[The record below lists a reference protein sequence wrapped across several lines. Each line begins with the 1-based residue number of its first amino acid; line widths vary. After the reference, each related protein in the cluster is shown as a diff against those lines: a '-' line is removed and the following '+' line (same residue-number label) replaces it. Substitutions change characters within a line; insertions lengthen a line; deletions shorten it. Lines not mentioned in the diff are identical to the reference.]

1 MRRVFAFLLTA
12 LTFFGGSA
20 TWANDS
26 FVDGAGGRV
35 VRMTREHSAIRMVR
49 EAIHLD
55 LYPGYYDTQVD
66 FLFANETAAPISVQ
80 MGFPE
85 SGFVGTMRPEDQKGY
100 IHRTAFRQFSTT
112 VDGKPLLATR
122 RKASLDASGGYRA
135 YWVKTVSFAPNAQRR
150 VQVRYRSSYGSI
162 SSGALLK
169 YVYYDFTGGNWRG
182 LVDESSLR
190 VTFHT
195 PGTFAA
201 GAFMLYRPF
210 RMEPVVFQ
218 QAGTTLTTA
227 WQHWTAEAHLSLAL
241 DPTLPGALMPARP
254 AIYEPI
260 DLHGAPLYALTIPG
274 ARQKIANIFNNT
286 FLPPAVLRKGIVYAR
301 EDRLDALLFP
311 DHPRSADVLAAQGTL
326 TVAGKSFSFREG
338 DTAARYGDRTLTLP
352 KPPIFLK
359 GGREDENKGTYTSEA
374 LYVPLKPI
382 VDALGG
388 RMTVDADRHR
398 ITVSAPR

>member
-1 MRRVFAFLLTA
+1 MHRRAFAFLLAA
-12 LTFFGGSA
+12 LALFGA
-20 TWANDS
+20 HAALANDS
-26 FVDGAGGRV
+26 FVTGVGGRV
-35 VRMTREHSAIRMVR
+35 VRMTRAHSAVRMVR

-55 LYPGYYDTQVD
+55 LYTGYYDTQVD
-66 FLFANETAAPISVQ
+66 FLFANETAAPVSVQ

-122 RKASLDASGGYRA
+122 RKASLNESGGYLA

-150 VQVRYRSSYGSI
+150 VHVRYRSSYGAM
-162 SSGALLK
+162 SSGSLLN
-169 YVYYDFTGGNWRG
+169 YVNYDFTGANWRG
-182 LVDESSLR
+182 LVDESSLT

-201 GAFMLYRPF
+201 GAFMLYRPY

-227 WQHWTAEAHLSLAL
+227 WRHWTAEAHLSLSF

-260 DLHGAPLYALTIPG
+260 DLHGAPLYALTVTG
-274 ARQKIANIFNNT
+274 GRKKIARSFNNT
-286 FLPPAVLRKGIVYAR
+286 FLPPAVVRGGTVYAR
-301 EDRLDALLFP
+301 EDGLNALLFP
-311 DHPRSADVLAAQGTL
+311 GRPRPTDAL
-326 TVAGKSFSFREG
+326 TVAGKPFLFREG
-338 DTAARYGDRTLTLP
+338 DTAAHYGDRTLTLP

-359 GGREDENKGTYTSEA
+359 GGREDKGTYTSEA